1 MIAVIGAGA
10 MGAALGI
17 HVARS
22 HSDTVLLATEWDDAA
37 VDAWR
42 SGDVHPT
49 LGLAHPLLP
58 CHPYE
63 EWDAYLG
70 AADTVIVAVSTEG
83 LRPVLADA
91 IPRGRAGANWV
102 MATKGWQP
110 DTMESPTEVASGLLG
125 GMERVVS
132 LAGPGL
138 APEIAVGAP
147 TVLVCAGRDRVTTET
162 VAQILRGRSMSTV
175 VTDDVVGAETGAAF
189 KNVVAVAL
197 GMCEGFSDRLVEW
210 ASVHEFANARAAVFA
225 LGLIDMVRLT
235 ERLGGRADTVLGLA
249 GAGDLYVTCLGGRNG
264 RFGRL
269 LGAGQTL
276 EQARRAIGS
285 TVEGI
290 ANCAAALALA
300 DRESLDLPTARA
312 VEAALA
318 QELVDAEGR
327 GGDLRPPSRH
337 RTGRKLQRAD
347 TLGAHVGR
355 RIRRTWR
362 TSVAADDAPD

>member
-10 MGAALGI
+10 MGAALAM
-17 HVARS
+17 HFARA
-22 HSDTVLLATEWDDAA
+22 HPDTVLLATEWDGAA
-37 VDAWR
+37 VEAWR
-42 SGDVHPT
+42 AGDAHPALGLTHPT
-49 LGLAHPLLP
+49 VP
-58 CHPYE
+58 CRPYG
-63 EWDAYLG
+63 EWDADL
-70 AADTVIVAVSTEG
+70 AIADTVVVAVSTEG

-91 IPRGRAGANWV
+91 IPRGRAGASWV
-102 MATKGWQP
+102 MATKGWQA

-125 GMERVVS
+125 GIDRVVS

-147 TVLVCAGRDRVTTET
+147 TVLVCAGHDRATTET
-162 VAQILRGRSMSTV
+162 IARLLRGRSLSTV

-269 LGAGQTL
+269 LGGGQTL
-276 EQARRAIGS
+276 EQARKAIGS

-290 ANCAAALALA
+290 ANCAAALALGA
-300 DRESLDLPTARA
+300 RESLELPTARA

-318 QELVDAEGR
+318 HELVDAKVGQEIFTR
-327 GGDLRPPSRH
+327 LLA
-337 RTGRKLQRAD
+337 TGLAGSSTVLQR
-347 TLGAHVGR
+347 
-355 RIRRTWR
+355 
-362 TSVAADDAPD
+362 